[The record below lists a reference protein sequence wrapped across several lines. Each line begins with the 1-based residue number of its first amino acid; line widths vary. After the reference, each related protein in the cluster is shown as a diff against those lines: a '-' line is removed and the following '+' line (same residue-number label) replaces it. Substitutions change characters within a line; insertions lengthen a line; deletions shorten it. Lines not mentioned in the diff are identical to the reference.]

1 MKTFVYAL
9 LAFALCSCAA
19 SREPAP
25 LVEPWAPDLDSLR
38 TCGDSLVIGIRGAW
52 FRMMMDEGCERVRN
66 SLNGVFDPELDDL
79 SFAAPL
85 RRLDGGLGLRE
96 NPLTSLRGLERLE
109 SIGLGLGVT
118 DIAELRDA
126 TGLNNLRLVEGPI
139 IFGDNPQLTSLTGL
153 ERLERVGS
161 LRIVR
166 NPVLDDLD
174 GLSGLR
180 RVDGDVQ
187 IIDNPGLTQEEI
199 DELLGHVEVTGRVML
214 AYDPFPP

>member
-1 MKTFVYAL
+1 
-9 LAFALCSCAA
+9 
-19 SREPAP
+19 
-25 LVEPWAPDLDSLR
+25 LDSLR
-38 TCGDSLVIGIRGAW
+38 TCGEEIAISIRGPR

-79 SFAAPL
+79 SVAAPF

-109 SIGLGLGVT
+109 SIGTNFGVT
-118 DIAELRDA
+118 DMLRLRDA
-126 TGLNNLRLVEGPI
+126 TGLNNLRLVEGFLT
-139 IFGDNPQLTSLTGL
+139 FGDNPQLTSVIGL
-153 ERLERVGS
+153 ERLERVGG
-161 LRIVR
+161 LYIVR
-166 NPVLDDLD
+166 NPVLEDLD

-199 DELLGHVEVTGRVML
+199 DEFLGHVEVIGRVML